1 MRKDLFDT
9 LDRDWAVFESSCSGS
24 RALARWRDDEREL
37 AGYAS
42 LRQLMDAL
50 GDRLNPER
58 QDALMLALL
67 RLAGADEHARRV
79 VLRAVTPALVRL
91 SRGYRRT
98 LGGDDAAS
106 VVVLAAMER
115 MAKYSPSRG
124 GRPAANLIQDVRYT
138 AYRAAQRES
147 ALRPGQPVP
156 VSLDDAH
163 DVAEPVSQTTAT
175 DDLVTLL
182 AEAINQGSLTAE
194 GGRVIFLTRVAD
206 VPTSELAAADGVR
219 PSSIRKR
226 RERAEAALGDFAVE
240 VA

>member
-1 MRKDLFDT
+1 MRKELFDT
-9 LDRDWAVFESSCSGS
+9 LDRDWEAFESSRAGA
-24 RALARWRDDEREL
+24 RALADWKGREREL
-37 AGYAS
+37 ANVNS
-42 LRQLMDAL
+42 LGHLMEAL
-50 GDRLNPER
+50 GDRLHPER
-58 QDALMLALL
+58 QDVLMFALL
-67 RLAGADEHARRV
+67 RLASRDEHARRV
-79 VLRAVTPALVRL
+79 VLRAITPALVRL
-91 SRGYRRT
+91 SRNHGRT
-98 LGGDDAAS
+98 LGNDDAAS

-115 MAKYSPSRG
+115 MTKYSANRG

-156 VSLDDAH
+156 VPLDDAQA
-163 DVAEPVSQTTAT
+163 VADQVSQPTAT

-182 AEAINQGSLTAE
+182 AEAINQGSLTAD

-206 VPTSELAAADGVR
+206 VPTSELAAAEGVR

-226 RERAEAALGDFAVE
+226 RERAEAALCDFVME

>member
-1 MRKDLFDT
+1 MRKDLFDI
-9 LDRDWAVFESSCSGS
+9 LDRDWAVFESSRTGS
-24 RALARWRDDEREL
+24 RALARWREDEREL
-37 AGYAS
+37 ASFAS
-42 LRQLMDAL
+42 LRQVMDAL
-50 GDRLNPER
+50 GDRLHPER
-58 QDALMLALL
+58 QDALMLAFL
-67 RLAGADEHARRV
+67 RLAGVDEHARRV
-79 VLRAVTPALVRL
+79 VLRAITPALVRL
-91 SRGYRRT
+91 SRSYRQT
-98 LGGDDAAS
+98 LDSDDAVS

-156 VSLDDAH
+156 VPLDDVHAM
-163 DVAEPVSQTTAT
+163 AAQVSQPTAT

-182 AEAINQGSLTAE
+182 AEAINQRSLTAE
-194 GGRVIFLTRVAD
+194 GGRVIFLTRVVD
-206 VPTSELAAADGVR
+206 VPTAELAAADGVR

-226 RERAEAALGDFAVE
+226 RERAEAALADFAME